1 MKKIVILVIV
11 LIASVTSIFANDA
24 NTSSMF
30 YFKGGAS
37 LPPCQVSKRH
47 VPVPAVGLGYR
58 WQKGN
63 TGFDLS
69 LSAGSLFV
77 INYASVK
84 GLFLFYPNPERSRF
98 YFGVGPGYVHNV
110 SIDNSNRCLSL
121 EGVIG
126 YEFAS
131 SYRCKPFIQ
140 LEITQPVVTFKSRF
154 SSKKTPGVTVMFG
167 IGF

>member
-1 MKKIVILVIV
+1 MKKIITLIILLIV
-11 LIASVTSIFANDA
+11 CVTTVFANEA
-24 NTSSMF
+24 SSSSMV

-47 VPVPAVGLGYR
+47 VPVPSVGLGYR
-58 WQKGN
+58 WQKGR

-69 LSAGSLFV
+69 LNAGSLFV
-77 INYASVK
+77 VNYASVK
-84 GLFLFYPNPERSRF
+84 GLFLFYPNPQESRF

-131 SYRCKPFIQ
+131 SCRCKPFIQ

-154 SSKKTPGVTVMFG
+154 SSKKTPGVALMFG